1 MIVLIHLKIWPK
13 IWKLGS
19 LFCRKTIFYPEKIF
33 LPVFSLQTVGV
44 VQSGSIVHAPSEFG
58 QEKASHGKCPLTGHW
73 SWGDVH
79 QNLLANT
86 SPWQGQGKGWIFL
99 WLQMN
104 VLFSIRARRESQK
117 LSLKVFFWFA
127 RLLKYNS
134 SGWGKKFIKVSG
146 EICGSKVS
154 DWQVIFKNLAT
165 LRGFLIIH

>member
-1 MIVLIHLKIWPK
+1 MTQKPYLKLSVCQIVIFSELSVSRSDKTGSFRVIVLIHLKIWPK

-19 LFCRKTIFYPEKIF
+19 LFCRKTIFYPKKKIF

-104 VLFSIRARRESQK
+104 VLFSITARRENQK
-117 LSLKVFFWFA
+117 LALKVFFG
-127 RLLKYNS
+127 LQDY
-134 SGWGKKFIKVSG
+134 
-146 EICGSKVS
+146 
-154 DWQVIFKNLAT
+154 
-165 LRGFLIIH
+165 